1 MNTSVSLYI
10 TLVLS
15 CTKQNK
21 VPVAPRASFTQ
32 ADEETCCYDM
42 KGVND
47 LALLA
52 SADEEGRD
60 RKTGVASALE
70 EN

>member
-1 MNTSVSLYI
+1 
-10 TLVLS
+10 
-15 CTKQNK
+15 
-21 VPVAPRASFTQ
+21 
-32 ADEETCCYDM
+32 M

-60 RKTGVASALE
+60 RKTGVASVLE